1 MCAASVP
8 IIQLDSSSRE
18 KQHVCTPVLCGR
30 GLYPLSLSSVQR
42 SRGEPTPP
50 PLPYTQKERGKRKKE
65 AQWLRQVA
73 QHHLWRA
80 RCLDCVIESAR
91 CASLLRKSSLNFH
104 PSLAYRATTCA
115 RLVVVARLYVQP
127 SRPVVD
133 RLWSSWATSGGRCTS
148 KERCASCRGRWQA
161 FISIEGGYWKYSIVF
176 CVHGLSALEGTFC
189 LCLNVHLFCLLV
201 LGLPLFSVFYGL
213 SALGGLFLVCVLM
226 FVCSVCWLLTFFD
239 AVCFWQT

>member
-1 MCAASVP
+1 MCRVRTHYSIGLFQPQKAACVHSCALWARVVP
-8 IIQLDSSSRE
+8 IIF
-18 KQHVCTPVLCGR
+18 KLCAKKPGWA
-30 GLYPLSLSSVQR
+30 Y
-42 SRGEPTPP
+42 PP
-50 PLPYTQKERGKRKKE
+50 PPPHTHTHTHTHTHKKKAGKKERKK

-73 QHHLWRA
+73 LHHLWRV

-148 KERCASCRGRWQA
+148 KECCASCRGRWQA

-189 LCLNVHLFCLLV
+189 LCLNAHLFCLLV
-201 LGLPLFSVFYGL
+201 LGLPLFSVFRV
-213 SALGGLFLVCVLM
+213 S
-226 FVCSVCWLLTFFD
+226 
-239 AVCFWQT
+239 QH